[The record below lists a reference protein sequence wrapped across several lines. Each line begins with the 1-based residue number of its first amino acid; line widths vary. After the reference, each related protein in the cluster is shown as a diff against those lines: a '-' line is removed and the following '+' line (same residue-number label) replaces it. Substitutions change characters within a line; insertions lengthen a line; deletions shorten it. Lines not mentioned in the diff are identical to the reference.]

1 MATKVFTYSP
11 QIWKTWRSMCQL
23 DLPSGKLSHNE
34 LERSTIFNGKTHY
47 YRTAGP
53 GELGTVDGERQ
64 RWHQWGHHPFLQAV
78 VLSTLADGVQGWM
91 ASLSILSS
99 TRMADSQCQKKM
111 GSFGFIWDDIL
122 LFLRLGCGFQPA
134 KIGFQAQTCH
144 FQHFSLMKYTLII
157 WYRSFWFFLPCIDVI
172 FSYFSHG
179 FFSAR
184 HLGMCS
190 DAEWSSWFPDDRA
203 IYSWSSKF
211 RNTMVSS

>member
-144 FQHFSLMKYTLII
+144 FQQTKLGSGKDYMPSLAAKCEMPKIGFDHGGIPSGSLKPVEENSPFLWFI
-157 WYRSFWFFLPCIDVI
+157 WIRSSMIGH
-172 FSYFSHG
+172 S
-179 FFSAR
+179 
-184 HLGMCS
+184 
-190 DAEWSSWFPDDRA
+190 
-203 IYSWSSKF
+203 
-211 RNTMVSS
+211 